1 MEEKPVKKQKKYGIP
16 FIAVLCLLF
25 LIAAIVLYFVTGE
38 KYVSYY
44 YEDDSELTLVSASPS
59 AAGGVSQDSAIVLE
73 WNRPV
78 SIDVADEVTL
88 TPSARGKW
96 TVSGNQL
103 IFTPQQLAA
112 GTYYTV
118 SIPKGTR
125 LNQRGDMLDEDI
137 FFSFETEIASS
148 RSVGY
153 GLFRGRMQFFLYG

>member
-1 MEEKPVKKQKKYGIP
+1 MKKKSENKQRKYGIP
-16 FIAVLCLLF
+16 LIAVLCLLF

-38 KYVSYY
+38 EYVSYY

-59 AAGGVSQDSAIVLE
+59 DAGGVSQDSAIVLE

-78 SIDVADEVTL
+78 SIDAADEVSL

-96 TVSGNQL
+96 SVSGNQL

-118 SIPKGTR
+118 SVPKGTR
-125 LNQRGDMLDEDI
+125 LNQRGDVLEEDV
-137 FFSFETEIASS
+137 FFSFET
-148 RSVGY
+148 
-153 GLFRGRMQFFLYG
+153 